1 MYLQALICS
10 VGLKYYKH
18 FMFSDPGHLLFKV
31 ALLLISFGFVSG
43 LFLCVCFDS
52 SVD

>member
-18 FMFSDPGHLLFKV
+18 VMFSDPGHLLFKV
-31 ALLLISFGFVSG
+31 AFLLISFECILVVRLR
-43 LFLCVCFDS
+43 LF
-52 SVD
+52 